1 MTSYEDRMER
11 IVHLRAQATKDL
23 ADLQGELDK
32 MIMEYTDPCR
42 GSIGDDGVRYTDIR
56 GPVAGGIH
64 VERFL
69 RSMFNVSGSYPMQ
82 YHLSGLKVKDLYN
95 RYRSYMRTEGLEE
108 RIMTLP
114 DLRAYI
120 CRTYGMSHVRVVYG
134 ESDTARSWG
143 EFRIGD

>member
-1 MTSYEDRMER
+1 MERSLCLSDRMSGYLVKR
-11 IVHLRAQATKDL
+11 FDA
-23 ADLQGELDK
+23 
-32 MIMEYTDPCR
+32 TDPYY
-42 GSIGDDGVRYTDIR
+42 DVR
-56 GPVAGGIH
+56 
-64 VERFL
+64 
-69 RSMFNVSGSYPMQ
+69 